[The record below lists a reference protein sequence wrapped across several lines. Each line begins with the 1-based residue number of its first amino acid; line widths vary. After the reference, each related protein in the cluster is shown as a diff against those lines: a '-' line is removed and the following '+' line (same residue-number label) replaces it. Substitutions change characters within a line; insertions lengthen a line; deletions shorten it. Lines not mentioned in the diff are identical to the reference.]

1 MFKKSLIV
9 GVALLA
15 AACVPISPEPPV
27 APTPLDEISDSCAPD
42 HMTLKVGQSASDLAS
57 DGLPAFIDI
66 LRVDS
71 NLEDN
76 TLTAVFYLRNIPQE
90 FSIDRQRASDKHQ
103 DYGWFVDID
112 IHGIVKD
119 VYADY
124 SLFDYTL
131 RADNFA
137 GKTNVDSSRTT
148 RPFEDVLN
156 PMLLEF
162 EYNSGKDELS
172 VNHLNGNARLHVSH
186 EDNTLT
192 LTSQIPGI
200 TPESTLLF
208 WTFDILSG
216 QDGIACLP
224 G

>member
-1 MFKKSLIV
+1 MFKKLLIV
-9 GVALLA
+9 GIAFLT
-15 AACVPISPEPPV
+15 AACVPISAEPPD
-27 APTPLDEISDSCAPD
+27 ASTQIAALSDSCAPD
-42 HMTLKVGQSASDLAS
+42 NMTLQVGQSAGDQAS
-57 DGLPAFIDI
+57 DDLPGYIDI
-66 LRVDS
+66 LRVES
-71 NLEDN
+71 SLEEN
-76 TLTAVFYLRNIPQE
+76 SLTAVFYLRNIPQDLTIFRE
-90 FSIDRQRASDKHQ
+90 GVSQLHQ

-162 EYNSGKDELS
+162 EHNSEKDQFS
-172 VNHLNGNARLHVSH
+172 VKHLNGNTRLLVSH
-186 EDNTLT
+186 EYNTLT

-200 TPESTLLF
+200 THESTLLF

>member
-57 DGLPAFIDI
+57 HGLPAFIDI

-124 SLFDYTL
+124 SLIDFTL
-131 RADNFA
+131 RAHSIA
-137 GKTNVDSSRTT
+137 GRDHRRFVAHNPPIRRRIESNVIGIRAQLRRRTSFQSRT
-148 RPFEDVLN
+148 
-156 PMLLEF
+156 
-162 EYNSGKDELS
+162 
-172 VNHLNGNARLHVSH
+172 
-186 EDNTLT
+186 
-192 LTSQIPGI
+192 
-200 TPESTLLF
+200 
-208 WTFDILSG
+208 
-216 QDGIACLP
+216 
-224 G
+224 